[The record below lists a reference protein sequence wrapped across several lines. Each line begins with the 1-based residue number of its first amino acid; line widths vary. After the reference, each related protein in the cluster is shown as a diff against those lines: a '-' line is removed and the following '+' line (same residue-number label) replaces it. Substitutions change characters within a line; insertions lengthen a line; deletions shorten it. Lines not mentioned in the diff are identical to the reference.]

1 MLHFDALPESTAKL
15 LGRLQTLEEVQG
27 FTLIGGTALALQAR
41 HRESED
47 LDLAWTQGKLPQR
60 QIEKL
65 LKSLAGDIQPKLITD
80 QAALLDAENDG
91 LDLNETQ
98 QDWQIGNVKVTFFA
112 PFSRAQL
119 DVYKQAH
126 PLQLEQIKVLDPDS
140 VFALKDSLV
149 LDRKTSRDLYD
160 LWFFLDRRDR
170 TIDDILT
177 AMDERKR
184 HLSTDHLL
192 DRLSPASFHLTDPG
206 FKALLTDA
214 PQDKE
219 ALLTAMRERVD
230 EYRTELAYELALAAR
245 HRDKGPSR

>member
-1 MLHFDALPESTAKL
+1 VLHFDALPESTAELFRRL
-15 LGRLQTLEEVQG
+15 LTLEEAQG
-27 FTLIGGTALALQAR
+27 FTLIGGTALALQTK

-47 LDLAWTQGKLPQR
+47 LDLAWTQGRLPQR

-65 LKSLAGDIQPKLITD
+65 LKSLARDIQPKLITD

-91 LDLNETQ
+91 FDLNETQ
-98 QDWQIGNVKVTFFA
+98 QDWQIGRVKVTFFA
-112 PFSRAQL
+112 PFSQAQL
-119 DVYKQAH
+119 DVYDRAH
-126 PLQLEQIKVLDPDS
+126 PLQLEQIKILDPDS
-140 VFALKDSLV
+140 VFALKSSLV

-170 TIDDILT
+170 SIEDILT

-192 DRLSPASFHLTDPG
+192 DRLSPTTFQLTDPG
-206 FKALLTDA
+206 FKALLPNA

-219 ALLTAMRERVD
+219 SLLTAMREKVD
-230 EYRTELAYELALAAR
+230 EYRADLAYELALAAR
-245 HRDKGPSR
+245 QRDKGPSR